1 MQYHVEARR
10 SNQALGQLTTFV
22 EITDFCSFSSA
33 RNSFTGHSIMKF
45 TKYITATALLLL
57 SASPSLA
64 HEMRHIGGAN
74 GDGKGANVF
83 MFHVGFGVE
92 PAYED
97 VVNAIDI
104 NLSFHPDEAHSDALT
119 EPVDTE
125 KGDVVFIKE
134 AEVLLLE
141 SEARPA
147 RVLRRTLLPVPRD
160 EKGNIQKKFGTENKY
175 LVHFRPTVDGAYG
188 FRLKGYAQHKG
199 RTVGFEE
206 TFICGAGTKDI
217 DVTTGLPISKFNC
230 VTDAVAF
237 PGNNSERDVRGYQD
251 NDRVPTP

>member
-1 MQYHVEARR
+1 
-10 SNQALGQLTTFV
+10 
-22 EITDFCSFSSA
+22 
-33 RNSFTGHSIMKF
+33 MKF

-57 SASPSLA
+57 SATPSLA

-83 MFHVGFGVE
+83 MFHIGFNAE
-92 PAYED
+92 PAFED
-97 VVNAIDI
+97 VVNGIDI
-104 NLSFHPDEAHSDALT
+104 NLSFHPDEAHSDELT

-141 SEARPA
+141 SETRQA
-147 RVLRRTLLPVPRD
+147 RVLQRAFLPVPTD

-175 LVHFRPTVDGAYG
+175 IVPFRPTVDGTYG

-206 TFICGAGTKDI
+206 TFVCGAGTKDI
-217 DVTTGLPISKFNC
+217 DVTTGLPITKFNC

-237 PGNNSERDVRGYQD
+237 PGTNSEQDVRSYQD
-251 NDRVPTP
+251 NDRPRTP